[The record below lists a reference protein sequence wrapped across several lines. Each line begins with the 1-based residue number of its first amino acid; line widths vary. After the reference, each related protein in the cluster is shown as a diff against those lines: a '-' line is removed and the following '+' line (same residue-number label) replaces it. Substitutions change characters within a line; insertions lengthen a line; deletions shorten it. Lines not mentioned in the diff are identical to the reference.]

1 MWSLF
6 AQSGGEFLYC
16 FRPHIARLHYR
27 HHSFDLLSGRKLQ
40 TGISHFLESLHEIPL
55 NATFHKPKV
64 LHLAFELGHLYH
76 GQSDLVPGHLPLAVE
91 IEYLK
96 AKKVLLE
103 DLWPYPLRAPRLK
116 FLQVPTWDE
125 YRAAFK
131 AVREELLQG
140 NCYQVNLTAPFYLS
154 WREDHRPSDFVRHLW
169 SDPTRVGAYGHATWL
184 STMGKLLL
192 SNSPECLVQRRVSE
206 GRVELYSMPIKG
218 TMPIERSA
226 QEAWEKLK
234 SSHKNRGELNMIT
247 DLIRNDLSRV
257 AYPRARVL
265 KKQQPLK
272 VPGLMHQYSLV
283 SCPVASSTSWGQVLE
298 CLFPGGSV
306 TGAPK
311 KRVLEIIHRLE
322 DETRGHYCGST
333 WLAYGKTLAS
343 SINIRTAEIDMG
355 QREMK
360 YGAGGGVT
368 LQSVD
373 TDEFEEMLRKS
384 ESFLSPFLP
393 KNIGPGLK

>member
-1 MWSLF
+1 
-6 AQSGGEFLYC
+6 
-16 FRPHIARLHYR
+16 
-27 HHSFDLLSGRKLQ
+27 
-40 TGISHFLESLHEIPL
+40 
-55 NATFHKPKV
+55 
-64 LHLAFELGHLYH
+64 
-76 GQSDLVPGHLPLAVE
+76 
-91 IEYLK
+91 
-96 AKKVLLE
+96 
-103 DLWPYPLRAPRLK
+103 
-116 FLQVPTWDE
+116 
-125 YRAAFK
+125 
-131 AVREELLQG
+131 
-140 NCYQVNLTAPFYLS
+140 
-154 WREDHRPSDFVRHLW
+154 
-169 SDPTRVGAYGHATWL
+169 
-184 STMGKLLL
+184 MGKLLL
-192 SNSPECLVQRRVSE
+192 SNSPECLVQRRVCD
-206 GRVELYSMPIKG
+206 GKVELYSMPIKG
-218 TMPIERSA
+218 TMPIEHSA
-226 QEAWEKLK
+226 KKAWEKLK
-234 SSHKNRGELNMIT
+234 ASHKNRSELNMIT

-283 SCPVASSTSWGQVLE
+283 SCPVAASTSLGQVLE

-322 DETRGHYCGST
+322 TETRGHYCGST

-373 TDEFEEMLRKS
+373 SDEFEEMLRKS